1 MRRRPDVKDSNKIS
15 QSPAP
20 LPVERNH
27 TRHKTTH
34 CAACSDPEMLQAASC
49 PWHQREWPW
58 GGVFSGSGHEVGS
71 IEGVV
76 KGRSSG
82 GVVKGG
88 AIMNDWS
95 EGVKELSGVSGV
107 SELLPIH

>member
-1 MRRRPDVKDSNKIS
+1 MRGRPDVNDNNKIS
-15 QSPAP
+15 QSLAP

-34 CAACSDPEMLQAASC
+34 CAACSDPAMLQAASC
-49 PWHQREWPW
+49 LRHQRERPW
-58 GGVFSGSGHEVGS
+58 GGVLSRSVHGVGS
-71 IEGVV
+71 IEGVA
-76 KGRSSG
+76 KGGSSG

-95 EGVKELSGVSGV
+95 EGVKELSGVSGL